1 MAISYRATGFDFVRG
16 PPMSQDNNPRV
27 SFAIPVYNEEA
38 VLPELARRLTVVMD
52 ETPGGPHEAVLVND
66 GSSDGSTRLL
76 EEIAAAD
83 PRFVIVHLSRNFG
96 HQVALTA
103 ALDHVRGD
111 LVLVMDGD
119 LQDRPEELE
128 RFLAK
133 QREGFDV
140 VYAVRKGRKES
151 WWLRACYF
159 LFYRLQA
166 RLSSIRV
173 PLDSGDFALLSRR
186 IVDEMQRAPEHN
198 RYLRGLRA
206 WVGFRQVGLE
216 VERAERFAGKPK
228 YTPWGLAKLALDGIF
243 SFSVTPLRAA
253 AMLGIGAIA
262 SASLYA
268 AYTLWARFF
277 LDRPPQ
283 GFTALIIMLVFLSG
297 VQLLFLGLLGEYL
310 GRIYEE
316 VKHRPHYVVE
326 RVIRTDSD

>member
-1 MAISYRATGFDFVRG
+1 
-16 PPMSQDNNPRV
+16 MSQAKSPKI
-27 SFAIPVYNEEA
+27 SLAIPVYNEEA
-38 VLPELARRLTVVMD
+38 VLPELARRLTAVMD
-52 ETPGGPHEAVLVND
+52 TVPGGPHEVVLVND
-66 GSSDGSTRLL
+66 GSSDDSAQLL
-76 EEIAAAD
+76 DEIADND

-111 LVLVMDGD
+111 LILVLDGD

-151 WWLRACYF
+151 WWLKACYY

-173 PLDSGDFALLSRR
+173 PLDSGDFALLTRR
-186 IVDEMQRAPEHN
+186 VVDEMRRAPEHN

-243 SFSVTPLRAA
+243 SFSVVPLRAA
-253 AMLGIGAIA
+253 ATLGVGAITG
-262 SASLYA
+262 ASLYA

-316 VKHRPHYVVE
+316 VKHRPHYVVD
-326 RVIRTDSD
+326 RLIRGPSETAEDDA